1 MALKDIQARLDE
13 KVSKQAEKDFAEAK
27 KQARKILEPFIE
39 ALKYT
44 DCRQPGELE
53 AYQEEF
59 AKHTRIGNYGDLLM
73 CDSMGPPKAYVR
85 MMQSKASDAFL
96 KKIDS
101 LQDQIDELYSKV
113 NDR

>member
-13 KVSKQAEKDFAEAK
+13 KVTKQAEKDFAEAK
-27 KQARKILEPFIE
+27 KQASKILEPFIE

-59 AKHTRIGNYGDLLM
+59 AKHTRISNYGDLLI
-73 CDSMGPPKAYVR
+73 CDHMGPPKAYVR
-85 MMQSKASDAFL
+85 LKQAEASKEF
-96 KKIDS
+96 IDKVSS
-101 LQDQIDELYSKV
+101 LQDQIDELYSEV